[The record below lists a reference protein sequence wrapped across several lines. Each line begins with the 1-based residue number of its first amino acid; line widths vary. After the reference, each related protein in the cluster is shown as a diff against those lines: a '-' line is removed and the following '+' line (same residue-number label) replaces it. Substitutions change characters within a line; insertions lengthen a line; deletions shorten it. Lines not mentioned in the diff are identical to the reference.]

1 MQSFFRFRTLELTI
15 GRTEEDDEEEEED
28 PKVLVFSE
36 TVEVCDE
43 LRMQDRARRAM
54 ASEHTEKK
62 TEKERVRIPPLQ

>member
-1 MQSFFRFRTLELTI
+1 MQSFFRFRTLELII
-15 GRTEEDDEEEEED
+15 GRTEEDYEEED

-43 LRMQDRARRAM
+43 RMQDRARRAM
-54 ASEHTEKK
+54 ASEHTEKN